1 MEIRLKYTKMEE
13 KNRNELHVDPLLK
26 NLLTLAQEIEYDVE
40 RNIKKPIEVS
50 TSKGDEKSRV
60 NH

>member
-1 MEIRLKYTKMEE
+1 MEE